1 MNTKL
6 TLKLDKEIIEL
17 AKVYVKERGT
27 SLSKFVEDILKTHVT
42 KREQIEDE
50 DLHPDLLEFVKL
62 IRTGNDLKIDED
74 FDYKK
79 AKAEYLIEKYG
90 E

>member
-1 MNTKL
+1 MDTKL

-27 SLSKFVEDILKTHVT
+27 SLSKFVEDILRQRVSNSIYST
-42 KREQIEDE
+42 KDELLPEVREMAE
-50 DLHPDLLEFVKL
+50 HFKGGKV
-62 IRTGNDLKIDED
+62 IDED

-79 AKAEYLIEKYG
+79 AKAEYLIKKYG
-90 E
+90 K